1 VAREYLRCED
11 ILKPAIDLNNGLY
24 ESEDILRSL
33 VSGEYHLFTK
43 DNSALVA
50 TVMPYPRG
58 TVLHIFLAGGNL
70 EELEELYKETEQ
82 FAKYMN
88 CKSITLIGRFGWK
101 KSFLTEYGMKPTCL
115 QMSKEL

>member
-1 VAREYLRCED
+1 MRVES

-33 VSGEYHLFTK
+33 IAGEYHLFTS
-43 DNSALVA
+43 DNSALVV
-50 TVMPYPRG
+50 TVMPYPRK

-88 CKSITLIGRFGWK
+88 CSSITLMGRFGWRR
-101 KSFLTEYGMKPTCL
+101 SFLTEYGMKSTCL